1 MMMILKEEI
10 GSKYPLCMSIQI
22 ENGTTLNMRDYID
35 PVLIPVPKNE
45 VWRCTNCDRTYVFNE
60 DNTVSKV
67 YVVEQQ

>member
-1 MMMILKEEI
+1 MMILKKEI
-10 GSKYPLCMSIQI
+10 GSKYPLYMSIQI

-45 VWRCTNCDRTYVFNE
+45 VWSCANCDRIYVFNE
-60 DNTVSKV
+60 DNTFSKV